1 MENQKSGGI
10 HKKVGVFK
18 CGFRNAEY
26 KIFEKKDFLGETFH
40 VLKEKEMG
48 QFGEYRTRRLA

>member
-1 MENQKSGGI
+1 MRNADFGI
-10 HKKVGVFK
+10 
-18 CGFRNAEY
+18 RSAEY